1 MSNNAIHI
9 FFAAVRK
16 DVRILLK
23 DKVGMLL
30 LFLMPVVLVLVI
42 TSVQNSTFEMVNDNK
57 VGLLVSQQDTGRLA
71 EQLVSDI
78 QKTGMFK
85 VERTTAAPVSN
96 IMKDSLE
103 KHNALAYLNI
113 PMGYSQTTLSQSDH
127 SARLALRR
135 LGMGDDS
142 IVSVTDEPKTLELFY
157 LPVLQKSYVQTIH
170 GAINGALEANQKREL
185 IRSLLQ
191 RLDPSADPDSIME
204 GTGPQQVM
212 LKEEP
217 VLKNGRSGI
226 PNATQH
232 NVPAWTLFA
241 MFFIVI
247 TMGSEIVRERN
258 SGSFVRMK
266 TMPSGF
272 LVPLLAKQ
280 FTFLLVTVIQTALIF
295 SLGVWLFPKMGL
307 PALTLPAN
315 ILPLFIVTLLCGWC
329 AVSYATCVGLFA
341 RTQEQTNGFGAV
353 SVVIMAALGGIM
365 VPAFAMPSGMKPI
378 LNFSPLHWCLEAY
391 YGLFLEGGGMAE
403 LAGYAAPILVII
415 LILQGLILWGL
426 KRTRLI

>member
-1 MSNNAIHI
+1 MSNSAIHI

-42 TSVQNSTFEMVNDNK
+42 TSVQNSTFEMVNDNR
-57 VGLLVSQQDTGRLA
+57 VGLLVMQNDTGRLA
-71 EQLVSDI
+71 DQLVKDVEN
-78 QKTGMFK
+78 TGLFK
-85 VERTTAAPVSN
+85 LERAHAETNMGT
-96 IMKDSLE
+96 IRDSLE
-103 KHNALAYLNI
+103 KHNALAFLHI
-113 PMGYSQTTLSQSDH
+113 PVGYSAKTHTSSERAAQ
-127 SARLALRR
+127 LALRK
-135 LGMGDDS
+135 LGMGEDS
-142 IVSVTDEPKTLELFY
+142 VIDVANGPDGLELLY

-170 GAINGALEANQKREL
+170 AAIAGAVEANEKREF
-185 IRSLLQ
+185 IRSMLS
-191 RLDPSADPDSIME
+191 RLDSTVSPDSLLV
-204 GTGPQQVM
+204 GTSKGIKVVDAP
-212 LKEEP
+212 L
-217 VLKNGRSGI
+217 LKNGNSGI

>member
-1 MSNNAIHI
+1 LFKLERAHAETNVST
-9 FFAAVRK
+9 VR
-16 DVRILLK
+16 
-23 DKVGMLL
+23 
-30 LFLMPVVLVLVI
+30 
-42 TSVQNSTFEMVNDNK
+42 
-57 VGLLVSQQDTGRLA
+57 
-71 EQLVSDI
+71 
-78 QKTGMFK
+78 
-85 VERTTAAPVSN
+85 
-96 IMKDSLE
+96 DSLE
-103 KHNALAYLNI
+103 KHNALAFLHI
-113 PMGYSQTTLSQSDH
+113 PPGYSQKTISGAERGAQ
-127 SARLALRR
+127 LALRK
-135 LGMGDDS
+135 LGIGEDS
-142 IVSVTDEPKTLELFY
+142 ITPLADGPNGLELLY
-157 LPVLQKSYVQTIH
+157 LPVLQKSYVQTMHAAIA
-170 GAINGALEANQKREL
+170 GAVEANEKREF
-185 IRSLLQ
+185 IRSMLS
-191 RLDPSADPDSIME
+191 RLDSTVSPDSVLSGAPAGISVLDQ
-204 GTGPQQVM
+204 P
-212 LKEEP
+212 L
-217 VLKNGRSGI
+217 LKNGRSGI
-226 PNATQH
+226 PNASQH
-232 NVPAWTLFA
+232 TVPAWTLFA

-280 FTFLLVTVIQTALIF
+280 FTFLIVTIIQTALIF

-307 PALTLPAN
+307 PALTLPSN
-315 ILPLFIVTLLCGWC
+315 LLPLFLVTLFCGWC

-403 LAGYAAPILVII
+403 LAGYAAPILIII